1 MTTINNVSYDNT
13 LGNSRLEFNV
23 AGSNIN
29 YVIVNTLRRT
39 ILSDIPTYAFTEFK
53 FTKNT
58 SVFHNNF
65 LKNQI
70 RNIPVWGIDNNIDI
84 YTKENKKI
92 NVVDDLDDVEE
103 VNLDESVIETNT
115 SSLNQLTMY
124 VDYTNNSNMIVS
136 VTTDNAKF
144 YFGQKL
150 IDNPYK
156 SIQLVKLQANQ
167 EIKFSAIT
175 TIGIEKESSIFSPV
189 SVCVYEEIK
198 DNEFRFIIE
207 SRNNITEM
215 SIINKAYKNLVKKLN
230 SIVEQID
237 EDDKE
242 SKLEGILQ
250 LHNEEH
256 TMGNLISC
264 GLQKHKNVDFAGYH
278 MNHPLETVVYITYKL
293 KKGTIKEVLSDVV
306 EKFIDN
312 FTEIN
317 KLVQKIK

>member
-1 MTTINNVSYDNT
+1 MTTVNNVSYDKT
-13 LGNSRLEFNV
+13 LGNSRLEFNI
-23 AGSNIN
+23 AGPDIN

-39 ILSDIPTYAFTEFK
+39 ILTDIPTYAFTEFK

-70 RNIPVWGIDNNIDI
+70 RNIPVWGIENNIDI
-84 YTKENKKI
+84 YVKENKKV
-92 NVVDDLDDVEE
+92 NVAEDLDDVDE
-103 VNLDESVIETNT
+103 VNLDESAIETNT

-124 VDYTNNSNMIVS
+124 VDYINNSNMIVS
-136 VTTDNAKF
+136 VSTDDAKF

-156 SIQLVKLQANQ
+156 SVQLVKLQPNQ

-198 DNEFRFIIE
+198 DNEFKFIIE

-215 SIINKAYKNLVKKLN
+215 QLFNKAYKNLVKKLN
-230 SIVEQID
+230 SIVEQIED
-237 EDDKE
+237 EKE
-242 SKLEGILQ
+242 NKLEGVLQ
-250 LHNEEH
+250 LYNEEH
-256 TMGNLISC
+256 TMGNLLSH
-264 GLQKHKNVDFAGYH
+264 GLQKHKNIDFAGYH

-293 KKGTIKEVLSDVV
+293 KKGNIKEVLSDVV
-306 EKFIDN
+306 EKFNDK
-312 FTEIN
+312 FSEIN
-317 KLVQKIK
+317 KLIQKIK

>member
-92 NVVDDLDDVEE
+92 NVVDDLDDVDE
-103 VNLDESVIETNT
+103 VNLDESAIETNT

-215 SIINKAYKNLVKKLN
+215 AIINKAYKNLVKKLN

-242 SKLEGILQ
+242 SKLEGVLQ

-256 TMGNLISC
+256 TMGNLISS
-264 GLQKHKNVDFAGYH
+264 GLQKHKNIDFAGYH
-278 MNHPLETVVYITYKL
+278 MNHPLETVVYIKYKL
-293 KKGTIKEVLSDVV
+293 KKGTIKTVLSEVV
-306 EKFIDN
+306 ENLIDN

>member
-1 MTTINNVSYDNT
+1 MTTVNNVSYDKT
-13 LGNSRLEFNV
+13 LGYSRLEFNI
-23 AGSNIN
+23 AGPDIN
-29 YVIVNTLRRT
+29 YVMVNTLRRT
-39 ILSDIPTYAFTEFK
+39 ILTDIPTYAFTEFK

-70 RNIPVWGIDNNIDI
+70 RNIPVWGIENNIDI
-84 YTKENKKI
+84 YVKENKKV
-92 NVVDDLDDVEE
+92 NVAEDLDNVEE
-103 VNLDESVIETNT
+103 VNLDESAIETNT

-136 VTTDNAKF
+136 VTTDDAKF

-156 SIQLVKLQANQ
+156 SVQLVKLQPNQ

-198 DNEFRFIIE
+198 DNEFKFIIE

-215 SIINKAYKNLVKKLN
+215 QLFNKAYKNLSKKLN
-230 SIVEQID
+230 SIVEQI

-242 SKLEGILQ
+242 NKLEGVLQ
-250 LHNEEH
+250 LYNEEH
-256 TMGNLISC
+256 TMGNLISH
-264 GLQKHKNVDFAGYH
+264 GLQKHKNIDFAGYH

-293 KKGTIKEVLSDVV
+293 KKGNIKEVLSDVV
-306 EKFIDN
+306 EKFN
-312 FTEIN
+312 VVFSEIN
-317 KLVQKIK
+317 KLIQKIK